1 MSYEPRVYG
10 IGEASKYCSNC
21 GAQNDES
28 ATRCSNCGNT
38 LQRIE
43 TPTVDVPPPPEM
55 AGGSAPAVPTRLVGA
70 IVLTILNFVLAFFT
84 FITGL
89 GVITSIIAIVFA
101 AQVNGK
107 LNSGNYAGA
116 VEASK
121 VARILNWVSLG
132 ILAVGVL
139 IIAILAIFTIFVL
152 QQVALLLPHAHL
164 RAMILA
170 GKSCASVDVPLMGM
184 VQLRCNPL

>member
-10 IGEASKYCSNC
+10 IGEASMYCSNC
-21 GAQNDES
+21 GAQNNES
-28 ATRCSNCGNT
+28 TTRCSNCGST

-43 TPTVDVPPPPEM
+43 TPTVDVPPPRQM
-55 AGGSAPAVPTRLVGA
+55 AGGSIPGGSASAVPNRLVGA

-107 LNSGNYAGA
+107 LNRGDYAGA

-121 VARILNWVSLG
+121 VARILN
-132 ILAVGVL
+132 
-139 IIAILAIFTIFVL
+139 
-152 QQVALLLPHAHL
+152 
-164 RAMILA
+164 
-170 GKSCASVDVPLMGM
+170 
-184 VQLRCNPL
+184 

>member
-1 MSYEPRVYG
+1 
-10 IGEASKYCSNC
+10 
-21 GAQNDES
+21 
-28 ATRCSNCGNT
+28 
-38 LQRIE
+38 
-43 TPTVDVPPPPEM
+43 M
-55 AGGSAPAVPTRLVGA
+55 AGGSTPGGSIYGGSASAVPTRLVGA

-89 GVITSIIAIVFA
+89 GVITGIIAIVFA

-107 LNSGNYAGA
+107 LNSGDYAGA

-139 IIAILAIFTIFVL
+139 IIAILVLIFLIAIF
-152 QQVALLLPHAHL
+152 AA
-164 RAMILA
+164 A
-170 GKSCASVDVPLMGM
+170 GSA
-184 VQLRCNPL
+184 

>member
-1 MSYEPRVYG
+1 M
-10 IGEASKYCSNC
+10 YCSNC

-43 TPTVDVPPPPEM
+43 TPTVEVPPPPEM
-55 AGGSAPAVPTRLVGA
+55 AGGSIPGGSAPAVPTRLVGA

-89 GVITSIIAIVFA
+89 GVITGIIAIVFA

-107 LNSGNYAGA
+107 LNSGDYAGA

-139 IIAILAIFTIFVL
+139 IIAILVFIFLIAIF
-152 QQVALLLPHAHL
+152 AA
-164 RAMILA
+164 
-170 GKSCASVDVPLMGM
+170 ASA
-184 VQLRCNPL
+184 

>member
-1 MSYEPRVYG
+1 M
-10 IGEASKYCSNC
+10 YCSNC

-28 ATRCSNCGNT
+28 ATRCSNCGST

-43 TPTVDVPPPPEM
+43 TPTVDVPPPPQM
-55 AGGSAPAVPTRLVGA
+55 AGGSIYGGSASAVPTRLVGA

-89 GVITSIIAIVFA
+89 GVITGIIAIVFA

-107 LNSGNYAGA
+107 LNSGDYAGA

-121 VARILNWVSLG
+121 MARILNWVSLG

-139 IIAILAIFTIFVL
+139 IIAILVIFTILVL
-152 QQVALLLPHAHL
+152 VGAA
-164 RAMILA
+164 
-170 GKSCASVDVPLMGM
+170 ASA
-184 VQLRCNPL
+184 

>member
-10 IGEASKYCSNC
+10 IGEASMYCSNC

-28 ATRCSNCGNT
+28 ATRCSNCGST

-43 TPTVDVPPPPEM
+43 TPTVDVPTPPEM
-55 AGGSAPAVPTRLVGA
+55 AGGSTPGGSIYGGSATAVPTRLAGA

-89 GVITSIIAIVFA
+89 GVITGIIAIVFA

-107 LNSGNYAGA
+107 LNSGDYAGA
-116 VEASK
+116 VETSK

-139 IIAILAIFTIFVL
+139 IIAILVFIFLIAIF
-152 QQVALLLPHAHL
+152 AA
-164 RAMILA
+164 
-170 GKSCASVDVPLMGM
+170 ASA
-184 VQLRCNPL
+184 